1 MGGLVEDQGGG
12 DEMYRLKEL
21 ALEVLEDEY
30 PPSKRDDGS
39 GIIVSGMADCGD
51 IAHEIVDGMVPV
63 YTANLLRLALDDLWL
78 ASTVPEIGSAF
89 DGTSTAVNI
98 IAANVYEE
106 LYQKVYEKC
115 EGTNS

>member
-12 DEMYRLKEL
+12 DEMYRLKKL
-21 ALEVLEDEY
+21 ANEVLVSEY
-30 PPSKRDDGS
+30 LARDTS
-39 GIIVSGMADCGD
+39 EDCGD

-63 YTANLLRLALDDLWL
+63 YTADLLRLALDDLWL
-78 ASTVPEIGSAF
+78 ASTEPEIGPAF
-89 DGTSTAVNI
+89 DGRPTAVNI